1 MKRMAHDGIIRVV
14 NYPVT
19 VTIDPPSGGRN
30 RLTAAFRII
39 LAIPHLLLVGGL
51 GVSLLSRNGLAF
63 GGEGGVLGGVAGVLA
78 VVSWFTIVFGGIHIA
93 GIREFTRFFLRWRV
107 RAIAYLMLL
116 EDRYPPFGDGPY
128 PAAVEFVEP
137 ALPRDRVSVGL
148 RLILAIPHFI
158 ALFFI
163 TIVWCFTSFVGWLSI
178 LVAGGYPK
186 VLYEFS
192 VGALRWHIRVEAY
205 IFLLV
210 DAYPP
215 FSLE

>member
-1 MKRMAHDGIIRVV
+1 VS
-14 NYPVT
+14 YPVV
-19 VTIDPPSGGRN
+19 VTIDPPSGERN

-63 GGEGGVLGGVAGVLA
+63 GGEGGVLGAVAGVLA
-78 VVSWFTIVFGGIHIA
+78 IVSWFTIVFGGPHIA

-107 RAIAYLMLL
+107 RAIAYVMLL

-128 PAAVEFVEP
+128 PTTFDIADP
-137 ALPRDRVSVGL
+137 PLPRDRVSVGF
-148 RLILAIPHFI
+148 RLLLAIPHFVV
-158 ALFFI
+158 LFFL

-178 LVAGGYPK
+178 LVGGRYPK
-186 VLYEFS
+186 PLYDFS
-192 VGALRWHIRVEAY
+192 VGVLRWHVRVEAY
-205 IFLLV
+205 MFLMV

-215 FSLE
+215 FSLD